1 MNSSVGNLNVQSFGR
16 ITIVLSLLTPLL
28 FAQAK
33 SATWAPTADQVNSVY
48 PAVEALYLDLHRN
61 PELSFHEQQTAAKL
75 AEHARALGYEVTS
88 NVGGTGVV
96 AVLHNGKGPTVLY
109 RTDMDALPVEE
120 KTGLPYASH
129 VVSKNDAGVAVPVM
143 HACGHDI
150 HMASW
155 VGTAKLMADNRQ
167 QWHGTLVMVGQPAEE
182 LVQGASAMLKDGLF
196 TRFPKPDFA
205 LAVHDDA
212 GLPAGQIGYAL
223 GYAMAAA
230 DAAEITIFGRG
241 GHGAQPQ
248 NTVDPIVIG
257 ARTVLA
263 LQTIVSR
270 ENNPLD
276 PAVVTVG
283 SFQGGTK
290 SNIIPDEV
298 KLELTVRS
306 YKPNVRKHL
315 LASIERITKAEAL
328 AGGAPREP
336 LVKITPG
343 ANATYNDPELTK
355 RLVATLRDTLGPS
368 NVVETPPKM
377 GSEDF
382 SEFGLAGVPA
392 TMFFVGAVEPAKFAE
407 AQKSGEILPGLHS
420 SLWAPDYEPTLKTAM
435 RAETAMLVELLQN

>member
-1 MNSSVGNLNVQSFGR
+1 MIIRADKMR
-16 ITIVLSLLTPLL
+16 IRSLAKVTLAILLLAGLLS
-28 FAQAK
+28 AQTK
-33 SATWAPTADQVNSVY
+33 PATWAPTTDQVNSVY
-48 PAVEALYLDLHRN
+48 PASEALYLDLHRN
-61 PELSFHEQQTAAKL
+61 PELSLHEQQTAAKL
-75 AEHARALGYEVTS
+75 AERAKALGYEVTS
-88 NVGGTGVV
+88 GVGGTGVV
-96 AVLHNGKGPTVLY
+96 AVLRNGAGPTVLY

-120 KTGLPYASH
+120 KTGLPYASR
-129 VVSKNDAGVAVPVM
+129 VTSKNDAGVTVAVM

-167 QWHGTLVMVGQPAEE
+167 QWHGTLVMIGQPAEE
-182 LVQGASAMLKDGLF
+182 IVQGASAMLKDGLF
-196 TRFPKPDFA
+196 TRFPKPVFA
-205 LAVHDDA
+205 VAVHDDP
-212 GLPAGQIGYAL
+212 GLPAGQVGYAL

-230 DAAEITIFGRG
+230 DAVDITIFGRG

-290 SNIIPDEV
+290 GNIIPDEV
-298 KLELTVRS
+298 KLQLTVRS
-306 YKPNVRKHL
+306 YKAEVRMHL
-315 LASIERITKAEAL
+315 LASIERIAKAEAL

-368 NVVETPPKM
+368 NVVEMPPKM

-382 SEFGLAGVPA
+382 SEFGAAGVPA
-392 TMFFVGAVEPAKFAE
+392 TMFFVGAVEPAKFAD
-407 AQKSGEILPGLHS
+407 AQKSGAVLPGLHS
-420 SLWAPDYEPTLKTAM
+420 SLWAPDYEPTLKTAI
-435 RAETAMLVELLQN
+435 RAETAMLVELLQK

>member
-1 MNSSVGNLNVQSFGR
+1 MSFFADAMR
-16 ITIVLSLLTPLL
+16 VRWSTRVALVLFLSACSLR
-28 FAQAK
+28 AQTK
-33 SATWAPTADQVNSVY
+33 PSTWAPTADQVNSVY

-75 AEHARALGYEVTS
+75 AERLKALGYEVTS

-96 AVLHNGKGPTVLY
+96 AVLRNGNGPTVLY

-120 KTGLPYASH
+120 KTGLPYASR

-167 QWHGTLVMVGQPAEE
+167 QWHGTLVMMGQPAEE
-182 LVQGASAMLKDGLF
+182 VVGGAAAMLKDGLF
-196 TRFPKPDFA
+196 TRFPKPNFA
-205 LAVHDDA
+205 VAIHDESV
-212 GLPAGQIGYAL
+212 LPAGQVGYTS
-223 GYAMAAA
+223 GYAMAAS
-230 DAAEITIFGRG
+230 DAVEITIFGRG

-298 KLELTVRS
+298 KLQLTVRS
-306 YKPNVRKHL
+306 YKPEVRKHL
-315 LASIERITKAEAL
+315 LASIERIAKGEAL
-328 AGGAPREP
+328 AAGAPREP
-336 LVKITPG
+336 EVKITPG

-355 RLVATLRDTLGPS
+355 RLVAALRDTLGAS
-368 NVVETPPKM
+368 NVVEIPPKM
-377 GSEDF
+377 VSEDF
-382 SEFGLAGVPA
+382 SEIGLAGVPA
-392 TMFFVGAVEPAKFAE
+392 TMFFVGAVEPEKFAE
-407 AQKSGEILPGLHS
+407 AQKSGAVLPGLHS
-420 SLWAPDYEPTLKTAM
+420 SLWAPDYEPTLKTAI
-435 RAETAMLVELLQN
+435 RAEIAMLVELLQK